1 MKYKYISLVL
11 EHIYLPAFFDNCCLG
26 EQPTCGGGGGVEGGG
41 GGVEGGGGALCTL
54 PRNQVECRQEQRLAR
69 DIK

>member
-1 MKYKYISLVL
+1 ML
-11 EHIYLPAFFDNCCLG
+11 EHIYLPAFVDNCCLG
-26 EQPTCGGGGGVEGGG
+26 EQPTCGGGGVGDGG
-41 GGVEGGGGALCTL
+41 GGVEGGGGALCTF

>member
-41 GGVEGGGGALCTL
+41 GALCTL

>member
-1 MKYKYISLVL
+1 ML
-11 EHIYLPAFFDNCCLG
+11 EHIYLPAFVDNCCLG
-26 EQPTCGGGGGVEGGG
+26 EQPTYGGGVGVGDGG
-41 GGVEGGGGALCTL
+41 GGVEGGGGALCTF